1 MSINS
6 TETTGKP
13 GFRSRVATFFK
24 RVWSAIAPDP
34 VGWRGAGLGLALLTF
49 ILLALSLISANPR
62 LPVPGIIL
70 TLLVALLGLLVSH
83 GALPLLV
90 RFYQAISAVYLRWLV
105 WSVLIV
111 VLLAKTIFNIAG
123 TGDLVTLIGW
133 TLLTGSLVGGGVA
146 LLVSRRL
153 GSLSALKKGIT
164 LSGLAAGVVLLV
176 LGVAWTLS
184 DGTANSL
191 PPDSLMASR
200 TNAAPLNLPDP
211 TLPGT
216 YDVLTLTYGSGSDLL
231 RREYGADADLITG
244 TVDGTALVGN
254 WSGVSGAA
262 RTAFW
267 GFDATALPIN
277 ARVWYPDG
285 AGPFPLFVIVHG
297 NHDMTEFSDTGY
309 AYLGTHL
316 ASQGYIV
323 VSVDENF
330 LNSDGIADPILG
342 ELREEND
349 LRGWLLLEHLRWWRT
364 WNAMPDSPFYHRV
377 DLARIAV
384 GGHSRG
390 GEAALIAAAFN
401 HLPSYPG
408 NANIAFDYGFDIRGV
423 VALAPVDGQYAP
435 MNQVTPLENVSYL
448 MIQGGYDND
457 IVNFDGAN
465 VYDRV
470 QFTTGDHF
478 KALVWLAGANHG
490 QFNTVWGRHDRQPGL
505 SGQFLNTAPIMP
517 GEAQQQAAQGFITA
531 FLNATLKDETDYR
544 ALFRDPYT
552 GSAWLPDTRYQ
563 TQYADS
569 HTTFVSS
576 YGEDLNATTTT
587 LPGGRLAGEN
597 LTVWREQ
604 KISLPGGLRAT
615 SAAYLGWDRAVTDGA
630 PVYKITLPENGLVS
644 DLRSVLVMALAVTG
658 EDANPDNL
666 PRQATRIPGP
676 ENDSGGTDF
685 TIELVDRAGESARL
699 PLSDFAA
706 LQPPVSVRL
715 QKTPFGS
722 WSTMPVLQHV
732 ELPLSAFIAENPD
745 FDPTAIDT
753 VWLVFDRTPSA
764 VVIVDDIGF
773 RQE

>member
-1 MSINS
+1 MSIHS
-6 TETTGKP
+6 TEAAEKP
-13 GFRSRVATFFK
+13 GILSRVANFFK

-34 VGWRGAGLGLALLTF
+34 VIWCGAGLGLALLTF
-49 ILLALSLISANPR
+49 ILLALSLISANLR
-62 LPVPGIIL
+62 LPTPGIIL

-83 GALPLLV
+83 MAIPLLV

-105 WSVLIV
+105 WSILIV
-111 VLLAKTIFNIAG
+111 LLLAKMVFNIEG
-123 TGDLVTLIGW
+123 TSDLVTLIGW
-133 TLLTGSLVGGGVA
+133 TILTGSLVGGGVA
-146 LLVSRRL
+146 RLVSRRL
-153 GSLSALKKGIT
+153 GPLSALKKGIA
-164 LSGLAAGVVLLV
+164 LGGLAAGVALLG
-176 LGVAWTLS
+176 LGVAWVLS

-191 PPDSLMASR
+191 LSDSLAASR
-200 TNAAPLNLPDP
+200 TNAPPLNLPN
-211 TLPGT
+211 LSRPGA
-216 YDVLTLTYGSGSDLL
+216 YNVLTLTYGSGSDLL
-231 RREYGADADLITG
+231 RQEYGADADLITG

-254 WSGVSGAA
+254 WSGISGAV
-262 RTAFW
+262 RTEFW

-330 LNSDGIADPILG
+330 LNSDGIVDQILG
-342 ELREEND
+342 GLGEEND

-364 WNAMPDSPFYHRV
+364 WNEMPNSPFYHRI
-377 DLARIAV
+377 DLARIAI

-390 GEAALIAAAFN
+390 GEAALIAASFN

-408 NANIAFDYGFDIRGV
+408 NANITFDYGFDIRGV
-423 VALAPVDGQYAP
+423 VAIAPVDGQYSP
-435 MNQVTPLENVSYL
+435 MNQMTPLENVSYL

-470 QFTTGDHF
+470 QFTGGDHF
-478 KALVWLAGANHG
+478 KALVWIAGANHG
-490 QFNTVWGRHDRQPGL
+490 QFNTVWGRHDGQPGL
-505 SGQFLNTAPIMP
+505 SGQFMNTAPIMP
-517 GEAQQQAAQGFITA
+517 GEAQRQAAQSFITA
-531 FLNATLKDETDYR
+531 FLNASLKDEADYR

-552 GSAWLPDTRYQ
+552 GSAWLPDTLYRTRY
-563 TQYADS
+563 TNS

-576 YGEDLNATTTT
+576 YGEDINATTTT
-587 LPGGRLAGEN
+587 LPGGTLAGEN

-604 KISLPGGLRAT
+604 KISIPGGLRAT
-615 SAAYLGWDRAVTDGA
+615 SAAYLGWDRAVTDDS
-630 PVYKITLPENGLVS
+630 PIYKMTLPENGLVS
-644 DLRSVLVMALAVTG
+644 DTHSVLVMALAVTS
-658 EDANPDNL
+658 EDANPEGL
-666 PRQATRIPGP
+666 PLKGASIPVP
-676 ENDSGGTDF
+676 ENDSSGTDF
-685 TIELVDRAGESARL
+685 TIELVDRAGESSRL

-706 LQPPVSVRL
+706 LQPLVSVRL
-715 QKTPFGS
+715 QKSPFGN

-732 ELPLSAFIAENPD
+732 EFPLSAFIAENPD
-745 FDPTAIDT
+745 FDPTAIEAI
-753 VWLVFDRTPSA
+753 WLVFDRTPSA
-764 VVIVDDIGF
+764 VLIVDDIGF